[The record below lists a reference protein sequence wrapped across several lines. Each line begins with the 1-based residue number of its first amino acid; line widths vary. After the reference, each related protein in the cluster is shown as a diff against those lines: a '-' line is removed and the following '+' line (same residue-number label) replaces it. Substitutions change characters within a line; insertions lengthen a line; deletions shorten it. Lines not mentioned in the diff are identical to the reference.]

1 LNLDRYKF
9 NFLLLKLV

>member
-9 NFLLLKLV
+9 NFFLLKLV